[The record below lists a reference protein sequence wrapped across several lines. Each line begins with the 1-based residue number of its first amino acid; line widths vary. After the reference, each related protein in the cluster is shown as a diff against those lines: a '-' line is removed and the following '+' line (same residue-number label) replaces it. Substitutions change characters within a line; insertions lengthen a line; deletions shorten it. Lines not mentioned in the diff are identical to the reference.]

1 MQVTKTSPTIFGQ
14 FIRYA
19 SLNVLGMF
27 GISLY
32 ILADTFFI
40 ANGVGADLT
49 LAVPAYNFL
58 HGCALM
64 LGLGGAT
71 RYTVSKSQGKTAH
84 ANKIFTH
91 TILLAALFS
100 TFFFCVGLIFAAP
113 LAKILGANA
122 EVFDITYTY
131 LRIILLFAPAF
142 IFNEV
147 FLAFV
152 RNDGAPQLSMLAM
165 LMGSFSNILLDYIF
179 IFPCKMGIF
188 GAVLATGFAPLISIL
203 ILSTFFFQKKNHFHL
218 EKCRIS
224 PGLIRHI
231 CSDGLPSLITEL
243 SSGIVIIIFNMIILN
258 LQGNTGVAAD
268 ITGTAGN
275 QNCHSPVPLSLIHI
289 TVDAGVSGSA

>member
-40 ANGVGADLT
+40 ANGVGADGLT
-49 LAVPAYNFL
+49 ALNLAVPAYNFL

-84 ANKIFTH
+84 ANKFFTH
-91 TILLAALFS
+91 TILLATLFS
-100 TFFFCVGLIFAAP
+100 TFFFCVGLVFAAP
-113 LAKILGANA
+113 LARILGANA
-122 EVFDITYTY
+122 EVFDMTYTY

-152 RNDGAPQLSMLAM
+152 RNDGAPHLAM
-165 LMGSFSNILLDYIF
+165 YAMVGGSLANILFDYIF
-179 IFPCKMGIF
+179 IFPLHMESSERYLQPD
-188 GAVLATGFAPLISIL
+188 VLHSSVCSSSPFTVSAGKTNF
-203 ILSTFFFQKKNHFHL
+203 ILSVPDCPLHL
-218 EKCRIS
+218 QV
-224 PGLIRHI
+224 RHLHLVF
-231 CSDGLPSLITEL
+231 LPS
-243 SSGIVIIIFNMIILN
+243 
-258 LQGNTGVAAD
+258 
-268 ITGTAGN
+268 
-275 QNCHSPVPLSLIHI
+275 
-289 TVDAGVSGSA
+289 